1 MATVQMQKIQL
12 VASTAHR
19 QRLLDTLQALGVM
32 ELTEV
37 SREGEEN
44 SKPQMKVEATHSS
57 ELAIANIEFVLK
69 LIKPFAKQRN
79 LIEGPIT
86 MSIEDVRNKVEEF
99 DFEPI
104 VEKCR
109 HIEEE
114 IVALKNEYTALENT
128 QAELEPWQ
136 SLSMP
141 LNHIGRTNRTITV
154 IGTIQKTGFEILK
167 EDFTKLSNLINVE
180 IVSETESTNYL
191 VITYVS
197 ELESG
202 VKEILMV
209 NKFSEVDLPSRNH
222 DVKTEIAE
230 IKKRKGEIKKELGIQ
245 DEELKVIANKNED
258 LQIVHDFYVWERDK
272 IYAEQMAYD
281 TKYTFALEGFVPKK
295 QLDKIKSKL
304 ERITSAFE
312 LTKIDLQEGEQM
324 PVAIKNKG
332 FMSSFEAVTNIY
344 GLPLPS
350 EVDPTPFLSAFFI
363 VFFGLC
369 LTDAG
374 YGILLFVMSALAL
387 RFLKL
392 PVGMKKLVKL
402 IMIGGLA
409 TFILGTLFGGWF
421 GMTADQAPAFLTY
434 DKTVGGEVIKA
445 FKWQIINPT
454 EGNGPLIFLIL
465 AAILGFAQVLFGIL
479 IDGFWKLKNGKIWDA
494 VLDSFLW
501 FYFLV
506 IMALFGL
513 SKGGIFLADYAQT
526 ITYLVYFGVLA
537 LILTQGRKQKNIIFK
552 FLSGVLSLYGL
563 VGYFADVLSYSR
575 LMALGLGT
583 GIIGFAFNTI
593 GGLVGN
599 IPVVGIVF
607 AIVVIIIGHTLNI
620 AISTLGAFIHS
631 SRLQFVEFFGKF
643 MEGGGKDFK
652 PLQKKCKYILITEK

>member
-526 ITYLVYFGVLA
+526 ITYLVYFGVGA